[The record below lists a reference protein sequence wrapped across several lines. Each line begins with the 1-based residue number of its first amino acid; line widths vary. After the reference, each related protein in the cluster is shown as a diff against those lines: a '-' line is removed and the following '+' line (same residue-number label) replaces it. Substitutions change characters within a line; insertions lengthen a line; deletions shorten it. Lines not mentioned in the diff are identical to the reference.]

1 MLRTGQLL
9 TPSQGLCRS
18 ASTPGSHPTPGAVLP
33 GTLASPQTGLT
44 PAGCRELAAR
54 LRHQPPLLLGCS
66 DARATGRTFGS
77 NLSHVRRRTRFS
89 IGRRAVIRLAEGLL
103 GDANGGLFRV
113 VIEVVEARLQV
124 LIGAAGRV
132 RPEQLC
138 LQDHNLAIRLLGVT
152 TTSRPASVR

>member
-1 MLRTGQLL
+1 MEDQVRVGGPCESWISEHQAKA
-9 TPSQGLCRS
+9 SS
-18 ASTPGSHPTPGAVLP
+18 ASTCSAT
-33 GTLASPQTGLT
+33 TL
-44 PAGCRELAAR
+44 
-54 LRHQPPLLLGCS
+54 
-66 DARATGRTFGS
+66 FGS

-132 RPEQLC
+132 RPEQLG